1 MKELLNVVPKRE
13 VGIGQQTATVSLI
26 NDEDL
31 LMETVEKF
39 IPFNFALTAEE
50 GE

>member
-1 MKELLNVVPKRE
+1 VVPKRE
-13 VGIGQQTATVSLI
+13 VGIGVQTPTVSLI

-31 LMETVEKF
+31 PTETVKKF